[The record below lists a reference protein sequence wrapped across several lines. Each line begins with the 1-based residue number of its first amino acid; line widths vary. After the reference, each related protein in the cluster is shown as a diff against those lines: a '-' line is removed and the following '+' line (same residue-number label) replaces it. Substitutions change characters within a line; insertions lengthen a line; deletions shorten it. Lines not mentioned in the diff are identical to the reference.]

1 MGLLWSSLAP
11 SEGQG
16 KAFLLGWKRRALM
29 SVEVTGQTSSMFIS
43 DAVMAESQQSWTVVF
58 IDPGSELRATFLKL

>member
-1 MGLLWSSLAP
+1 
-11 SEGQG
+11 
-16 KAFLLGWKRRALM
+16 M